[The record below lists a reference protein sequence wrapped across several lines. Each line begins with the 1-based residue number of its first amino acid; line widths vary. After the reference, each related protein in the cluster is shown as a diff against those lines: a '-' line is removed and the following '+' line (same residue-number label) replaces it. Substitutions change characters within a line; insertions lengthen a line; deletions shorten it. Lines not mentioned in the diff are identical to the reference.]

1 MANGLLGLFQPQPDQ
16 FQTLL
21 GEYYDPKTSRMK
33 WLGGSLQGLG
43 AGLASGRPGA
53 WAQGLAM
60 GGGEALEDYQK
71 QALLGYQMAQRQ
83 EEQDYQRGRDAT
95 ADERWQMQ
103 YDDTRSRQQRA
114 DAWQNTQM
122 DWQMQDR
129 QQQEDMRLGQQ
140 NQVQDWMG
148 GFEAQGGNLFSPEM
162 QQGLRQQGI
171 QGVDPRD
178 TQKYDRMQPL
188 AGAGMYPQAFEQM
201 MAEPAP
207 MEAPQI
213 QKFREVDPVTGEP
226 VEITAQWSNG
236 QWVEIGRGPAFN
248 PKSGVTVN
256 NLPAGQDPPDAD
268 LRKKLS
274 ENEAETW
281 TNYTVAADQ
290 SGALVQQLQ
299 IVDELAKT
307 APQGPISGRLATMF
321 PGVSTSGD
329 AFNSI
334 VTRIAPSLRTPGSGS
349 QSDRE
354 FEAFL
359 TSMPRLQNTPGGN
372 AIISAVLQAKA
383 ELDVRRGDI
392 VSAYSNG
399 EISAVEARKQ
409 LGALRRESI
418 LTPEMQQIIG
428 GSGGGTEVDDL
439 LEKYGGEE

>member
-1 MANGLLGLFQPQPDQ
+1 MPKQQ
-16 FQTLL
+16 
-21 GEYYDPKTSRMK
+21 EPKTRNYLSGAERVYEE
-33 WLGGSLQGLG
+33 LTPQG
-43 AGLASGRPGA
+43 
-53 WAQGLAM
+53 
-60 GGGEALEDYQK
+60 
-71 QALLGYQMAQRQ
+71 
-83 EEQDYQRGRDAT
+83 
-95 ADERWQMQ
+95 
-103 YDDTRSRQQRA
+103 
-114 DAWQNTQM
+114 
-122 DWQMQDR
+122 
-129 QQQEDMRLGQQ
+129 
-140 NQVQDWMG
+140 
-148 GFEAQGGNLFSPEM
+148 
-162 QQGLRQQGI
+162 
-171 QGVDPRD
+171 
-178 TQKYDRMQPL
+178 
-188 AGAGMYPQAFEQM
+188 
-201 MAEPAP
+201 
-207 MEAPQI
+207 
-213 QKFREVDPVTGEP
+213 
-226 VEITAQWSNG
+226 
-236 QWVEIGRGPAFN
+236 WVEIGRGPAN
-248 PKSGVTVN
+248 AGAN
-256 NLPAGQDPPDAD
+256 NINILPGGQEPSDAD

-274 ENEAETW
+274 EKEAETW

-428 GSGGGTEVDDL
+428 GATGETEVDGYKIRKV
-439 LEKYGGEE
+439 E